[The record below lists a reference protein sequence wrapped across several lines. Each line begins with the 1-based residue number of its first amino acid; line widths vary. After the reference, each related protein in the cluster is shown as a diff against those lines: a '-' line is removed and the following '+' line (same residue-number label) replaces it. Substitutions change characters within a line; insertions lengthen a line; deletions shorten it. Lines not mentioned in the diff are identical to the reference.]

1 MIGLIEFIEWLTDLW
16 RALSLVSNFIIL
28 LKLGKRGVLL
38 RIDLS
43 FISVDKDEKSI
54 KTIS

>member
-1 MIGLIEFIEWLTDLW
+1 MSGVIEFIEWLTDLW

-43 FISVDKDEKSI
+43 FISVDKDVKSI

>member
-16 RALSLVSNFIIL
+16 RALSWVSNFIIL